1 MGVGGG
7 TGDPL
12 AYHHALAM
20 MYSQSQPDWAWSM
33 DVSTLVSYYILK
45 ILIFPAE
52 DAARKRGGSRELRPA
67 SVLDLPLPPG
77 LEPGGAAAHQPEAAQ
92 QHDRGPRDDREE
104 VSLQDVSPG

>member
-45 ILIFPAE
+45 IFGNICC
-52 DAARKRGGSRELRPA
+52 
-67 SVLDLPLPPG
+67 
-77 LEPGGAAAHQPEAAQ
+77 
-92 QHDRGPRDDREE
+92 
-104 VSLQDVSPG
+104 VSFS